1 MTNGGSMSGVM
12 LTTRAGEAL
21 AFWLE
26 TDDPIGASFIQR
38 RLLLGFGG
46 AMHIIDE
53 LHKAGMIENPANN
66 PIRYIITPA
75 GRAWLAANKQGGS
88 REQAE

>member
-1 MTNGGSMSGVM
+1 MSGVR

-26 TDDPIGASFIQR
+26 TDDPIGVSFIQR

-46 AMHIIDE
+46 AMQIIDE

-66 PIRYIITPA
+66 PIRYTITPA
-75 GRAWLAANKQGGS
+75 GRAWLAEKEKEA
-88 REQAE
+88 